1 MPWYNP
7 STWTVVDNVQGQND
21 PSYIQPGTPGGS
33 MGGGTSGGGGG
44 GGGGGAYVPPQV
56 NGAATTTP
64 NNLNTGTRGTGGTGG
79 NTAPRPVLNTAAIAN
94 TQKSIDQLPLILQQA
109 LADSLQEYENA
120 KQKLGVQETQQRGA
134 YDTGTTTN
142 QQNYDANLMASLRS
156 GAKGLGGLLSI
167 LRGTGAENW
176 ARDAVMETT
185 NSDIRGGLDTRN
197 QNQTSLDSS
206 LSGFLTELEGK
217 RNANDQTLRNN
228 EYAARGA
235 NATQAQKLYSDMASV
250 YADAEDTGNAT
261 KFMNKAGD
269 YSGDIARYSTAP
281 VSKFDTVPV
290 PVKAA
295 EVSAFADPTK
305 QAVSATEGNQGG
317 GAGIFTLGDTRR
329 KLAGAGA

>member
-1 MPWYNP
+1 MAGQTFSAQEVRGGNTGINMGAGVPL
-7 STWTVVDNVQGQND
+7 QGAIA
-21 PSYIQPGTPGGS
+21 PTAPGNITISPGVAG
-33 MGGGTSGGGGG
+33 
-44 GGGGGAYVPPQV
+44 
-56 NGAATTTP
+56 ATTTNP
-64 NNLNTGTRGTGGTGG
+64 NNLYTGGTGG
-79 NTAPRPVLNTAAIAN
+79 YVAPKPVLNTAAIAN

-109 LADSLQEYENA
+109 LAASLQEYENA
-120 KQKLGVQETQQRGA
+120 KQGFGVQEEQQRGA
-134 YDTGTTTN
+134 YDKGTTTN
-142 QQNYDANLMASLRS
+142 QLNYDANLMASLRA
-156 GAKGLGGLLSI
+156 GTKGLGGLLSI

-185 NSDIRGGLDTRN
+185 SNDIRGGLDTRN
-197 QNQTSLDSS
+197 QNQTGLDSS

-250 YADAEDTGNAT
+250 YADAEDTANAT

-269 YSGDIARYSTAP
+269 YSGDIARYGTAP

-290 PVKAA
+290 NVKAA